1 MSGKSLSSA
10 SPPKSKKALPPQAA
24 VAKDTHLPTPHGDSA
39 VTPNN
44 GGTSGSPLLGR
55 GGRDFQALTKFC
67 LQDFFMSS
75 LYTTAQEVREMT
87 RERIKI
93 GAWMAVG
100 SALTICAAA
109 TMQHAQAQRQGGQ
122 GGGFGGQG
130 GGQGGFGGQ
139 GGGFPGGGGQGGFP
153 GGPGGQGGGFPG
165 GGPMGMM
172 RGPGGGASLTAT
184 DKYVYVLQGNMLY
197 QYSVEGLKLT
207 AKVQLPQQQGGPGG
221 PGGFPGGGPGGP
233 GGPPDGGFGGPPPSA
248 DNSGTK
254 TK

>member
-1 MSGKSLSSA
+1 
-10 SPPKSKKALPPQAA
+10 
-24 VAKDTHLPTPHGDSA
+24 
-39 VTPNN
+39 
-44 GGTSGSPLLGR
+44 
-55 GGRDFQALTKFC
+55 
-67 LQDFFMSS
+67 MSS
-75 LYTTAQEVREMT
+75 LYTANQEVEEMT

-109 TMQHAQAQRQGGQ
+109 TMQHAQAQRGGGQGG

-130 GGQGGFGGQ
+130 GGQ
-139 GGGFPGGGGQGGFP
+139 GFPGGGGQGGFP

-197 QYSVEGLKLT
+197 QYSVDGLKLT

-221 PGGFPGGGPGGP
+221 PGGFPGGP
-233 GGPPDGGFGGPPPSA
+233 GGPPEGGFGGPPPSA
-248 DNSGTK
+248 DTSTK
-254 TK
+254 

>member
-1 MSGKSLSSA
+1 
-10 SPPKSKKALPPQAA
+10 
-24 VAKDTHLPTPHGDSA
+24 
-39 VTPNN
+39 
-44 GGTSGSPLLGR
+44 
-55 GGRDFQALTKFC
+55 
-67 LQDFFMSS
+67 MSS
-75 LYTTAQEVREMT
+75 LYTANQEVEEMT

-122 GGGFGGQG
+122 G
-130 GGQGGFGGQ
+130 QGGFGGQ

-153 GGPGGQGGGFPG
+153 GGQGGPGGF

-197 QYSVEGLKLT
+197 QYSVDGLKLT

-221 PGGFPGGGPGGP
+221 PGGFPGGP
-233 GGPPDGGFGGPPPSA
+233 GGPPEGGFGGPPPSA
-248 DNSGTK
+248 DTSTK
-254 TK
+254 